1 MFLVELQYQLF
12 IDIPVYCSNLMKD
25 LFLFIMTRFLCIY
38 LFLQNGE
45 WCPPKQEIQQ
55 KGNVAITHR
64 HPTAYV
70 QQLNLQDV

>member
-1 MFLVELQYQLF
+1 
-12 IDIPVYCSNLMKD
+12 MKD
-25 LFLFIMTRFLCIY
+25 LFLFIMTRFLRIY